1 MKCVPHLAGKPPHSL
16 ILFCLN
22 NASNTYINI
31 PVLVLAFLFRRKA
44 MHSNSL
50 DTCGQTCVETRCYG
64 ISGGMCHGSNNLL
77 HCLIICNV
85 NRIIVVFYSN
95 GNMEIWD
102 GFFLFARLS
111 SWRAQRQQLHS
122 HWTIGCH
129 IWYSA
134 VISLNPASQVYTF
147 TATTGCWLLNGTY
160 KCVQQSRSICCVS
173 LLLP

>member
-44 MHSNSL
+44 MRSNSL

-85 NRIIVVFYSN
+85 NRIIVVFYST

-102 GFFLFARLS
+102 GLFFC
-111 SWRAQRQQLHS
+111 QTTQLES
-122 HWTIGCH
+122 
-129 IWYSA
+129 
-134 VISLNPASQVYTF
+134 PK
-147 TATTGCWLLNGTY
+147 ATTPLTLNYRMSYMIQCCHQSESSFAGVHMHGNDWLLVVKRNA
-160 KCVQQSRSICCVS
+160 
-173 LLLP
+173 